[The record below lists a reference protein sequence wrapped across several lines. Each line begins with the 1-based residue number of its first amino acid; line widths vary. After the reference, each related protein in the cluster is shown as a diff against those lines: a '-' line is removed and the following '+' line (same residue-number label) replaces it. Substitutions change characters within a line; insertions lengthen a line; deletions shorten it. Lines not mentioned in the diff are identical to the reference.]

1 MWQEA
6 GVLSALSFGAVLLY
20 AGVSM
25 SVGALVGVV
34 FGRRRRSAQ
43 EAHEKARRRGS
54 SASLA
59 SALAGLGVALCLA
72 ALGAFTLYVV
82 ASRLQV

>member
-20 AGVSM
+20 AGASM
-25 SVGALVGVV
+25 SAGALVGVV
-34 FGRRRRSAQ
+34 FGRSSAQ

-82 ASRLQV
+82 ASRLHV